1 METKIEE
8 VFTPKFED
16 GSSEKIVAKIQKGEW
31 NDIFEGFCYIK
42 DQIVFMDYIY
52 FKHLATKDTYNM
64 VLNYM
69 IQKIDSVLAGNSVLS
84 GNSVLAGNSVL
95 SGNSVFT
102 VYVNLKKLTVLEVD
116 KHGQFIQQMSKAL
129 KERYPDRLDKCYIYN
144 APFVFSQIYNIV
156 SRFIDKDTQDKIVLI
171 KKK

>member
-8 VFTPKFED
+8 VFTPKFGD

-69 IQKIDSVLAGNSVLS
+69 IQKIDCVLAGNSVLT
-84 GNSVLAGNSVL
+84 
-95 SGNSVFT
+95 GNSVFT

-116 KHGQFIQQMSKAL
+116 KHGQFIQQMSKVL
-129 KERYPDRLDKCYIYN
+129 KERYPDRLYKCYIYN

-156 SRFIDKDTQDKIVLI
+156 SRFIDKDTQEKIVLI
-171 KKK
+171 KTK

>member
-84 GNSVLAGNSVL
+84 GNSV
-95 SGNSVFT
+95 FT

-116 KHGQFIQQMSKAL
+116 KHGQFIQQMSKVL